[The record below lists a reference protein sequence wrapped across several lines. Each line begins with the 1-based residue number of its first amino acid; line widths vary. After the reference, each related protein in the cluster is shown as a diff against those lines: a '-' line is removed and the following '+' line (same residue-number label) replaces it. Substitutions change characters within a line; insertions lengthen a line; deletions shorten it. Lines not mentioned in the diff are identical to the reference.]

1 MDNGQDANTNPKSF
15 EDMSNASANSNDTI
29 LLHKAQPMHQ
39 RGEKQ
44 PQLGVDKGG
53 TMIVSCA
60 LSACQASSKAE
71 LITED
76 LDKRDFYFK
85 SDHKREGN
93 HDVFASRNK
102 FADDVQILESKSRV
116 DLLLA

>member
-44 PQLGVDKGG
+44 RQL
-53 TMIVSCA
+53 
-60 LSACQASSKAE
+60 L
-71 LITED
+71 
-76 LDKRDFYFK
+76 Y
-85 SDHKREGN
+85 
-93 HDVFASRNK
+93 
-102 FADDVQILESKSRV
+102 RV
-116 DLLLA
+116 RYLHVRLLVKLN

>member
-60 LSACQASSKAE
+60 LSACQASSTKAE

-85 SDHKREGN
+85 SDHKGEGN
-93 HDVFASRNK
+93 HYVFCIAK
-102 FADDVQILESKSRV
+102 
-116 DLLLA
+116 